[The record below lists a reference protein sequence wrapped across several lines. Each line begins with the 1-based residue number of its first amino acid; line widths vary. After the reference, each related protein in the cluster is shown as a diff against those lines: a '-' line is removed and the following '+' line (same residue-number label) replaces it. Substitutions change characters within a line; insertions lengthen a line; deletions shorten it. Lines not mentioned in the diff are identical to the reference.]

1 MLFFPIRNGPQ
12 PRAQQSNQRGR
23 ANQRS
28 QSPTTQFNVRIQ
40 HNQKQ
45 LTLNAPPIEQNLQS
59 IEQSSNGPPDL
70 IEQPQSNQ
78 NSIARPRSQSRQ
90 GRNTGTIAK
99 SRRPGLFG
107 PPQQFSP
114 LPQQQFSLLRQQQPL
129 RGQPPRGQSPRGQ
142 PELGE
147 QPPRGQP
154 QLGEQPPNGGQRGL
168 ANLPLPTPDLSSNS
182 LTNDLQSQASSG
194 QINVSA
200 APAAPAAQQSTKPSS
215 NRLLRKVIRK
225 KAKAAAYQDRN
236 SLPLEVPD
244 KLMSSASE
252 SIEHLTEHR
261 PQLEYVPALPVEN
274 GGNFGTRL
282 SKSA

>member
-1 MLFFPIRNGPQ
+1 MIEEPQ
-12 PRAQQSNQRGR
+12 N
-23 ANQRS
+23 
-28 QSPTTQFNVRIQ
+28 
-40 HNQKQ
+40 
-45 LTLNAPPIEQNLQS
+45 
-59 IEQSSNGPPDL
+59 
-70 IEQPQSNQ
+70 NQ

-114 LPQQQFSLLRQQQPL
+114 RPQQSQRGAPQRGAPQRGAPQRGAPQRRPPQQGTPPPG
-129 RGQPPRGQSPRGQ
+129 GQPQFGGPQSIG
-142 PELGE
+142 
-147 QPPRGQP
+147 GQP
-154 QLGEQPPNGGQRGL
+154 QLGGPSQQGPSPLGPLQFGGPQGEQQPQNGGQQGL
-168 ANLPLPTPDLSSNS
+168 GNLPLPTPDLSSNS
-182 LTNDLQSQASSG
+182 LAANDLQSQASSG

-200 APAAPAAQQSTKPSS
+200 APAAPAAAPQPTKQPSS
-215 NRLLRKVIRK
+215 NRLRRKVIRK

-252 SIEHLTEHR
+252 SIEHHAEYSS
-261 PQLEYVPALPVEN
+261 EYVPALPVEN
-274 GGNFGTRL
+274 GNFGTRL